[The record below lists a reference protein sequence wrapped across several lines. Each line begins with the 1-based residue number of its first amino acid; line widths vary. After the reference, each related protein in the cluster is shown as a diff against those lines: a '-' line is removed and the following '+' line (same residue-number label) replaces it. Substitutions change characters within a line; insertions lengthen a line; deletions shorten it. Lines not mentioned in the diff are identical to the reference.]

1 MVQYS
6 DDTATSELVPPRTKL
21 VDGGEDIAN
30 SITHVL
36 GVILS
41 LIALVLL
48 LNLSIGRGDGLATAS
63 FAVYGVS
70 LSLLYISSSLYHGL
84 DGPFKRTLRLL
95 DHSSI
100 YILIAGTYTP
110 ITLLGLRGVWGW
122 TLFGLVWAMAVG
134 GIIVNLF
141 LLGKSKGFE
150 RVGVALYIGMGWLA
164 VIAIKPMIDRLPL
177 GLLLWI
183 VAGGL
188 SYTLGV
194 IFYAWKG
201 LPYHHAIW
209 HLFVLGG
216 SACHFLAVVLYLVP
230 AR

>member
-6 DDTATSELVPPRTKL
+6 KDTATELVAARTSL
-21 VDGGEDIAN
+21 VDGGEEIAN

-41 LIALVLL
+41 LIALVVLL
-48 LNLSIGRGDGLATAS
+48 DLSVGRGDALATVS
-63 FAVYGVS
+63 FAIYGTS

-84 DGPFKRTLRLL
+84 DGPYKRVLRLF

-110 ITLLGLRGVWGW
+110 ITLLGLRGAWGW
-122 TLFGLVWAMAVG
+122 TLFCLVWAMAAG
-134 GIIVNLF
+134 GITVNLL
-141 LLGKSKGFE
+141 LLGKSKRFE

-164 VIAIKPMIDRLPL
+164 IVAIKPMLDRLPV
-177 GLLLWI
+177 GMILWI
-183 VAGGL
+183 LAGGL

-194 IFYAWKG
+194 TFYAWKG

-216 SACHFLAVVLYLVP
+216 SACHFVAVVLYLVP
-230 AR
+230 GR